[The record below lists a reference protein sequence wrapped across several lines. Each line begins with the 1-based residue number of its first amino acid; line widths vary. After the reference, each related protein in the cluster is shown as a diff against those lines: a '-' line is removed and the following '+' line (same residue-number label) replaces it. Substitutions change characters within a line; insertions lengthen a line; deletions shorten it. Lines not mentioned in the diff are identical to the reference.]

1 MSTRFFIIIL
11 FLASFVR
18 INAQTEKCNL
28 QKNSLYDC
36 YIVDAEKTICLAKN
50 SDKDI
55 TILLTYASWCRGCK
69 ARLPE
74 AIKISEKY
82 NTDFYLLLMDAEEDK
97 IYAKLT
103 KSSIDSYD
111 KQLKTVIISD
121 SLYTEQ
127 ALKKIRR
134 TLKSP
139 IQIASS
145 AFKEKY
151 VKYLTEI
158 TPSGYENTFEVP
170 KYIILNKK
178 GEVLFVSG
186 LDETIDMEYEIITN
200 VIERDRMMNKGAD
213 N

>member
-1 MSTRFFIIIL
+1 MKTNLLIIFLCLFSFFG
-11 FLASFVR
+11 

-36 YIVDAEKTICLAKN
+36 YIVDVEKTICLAKN

-55 TILLTYASWCRGCK
+55 TIFFTYAYWCGGCK
-69 ARLPE
+69 TRLPE
-74 AIKISEKY
+74 AIKISEEY
-82 NTDFYLLLMDAEEDK
+82 NTDFYLLLIDAEEDRFN
-97 IYAKLT
+97 AKQT
-103 KSSIDSYD
+103 KFSIDSYD
-111 KQLKTVIISD
+111 KQLKTVTISD
-121 SLYTEQ
+121 SLYTEK
-127 ALKKIRR
+127 ALKKIRK

-139 IQIASS
+139 IQLKGNS
-145 AFKEKY
+145 FREKY
-151 VKYLTEI
+151 RKYLTEL

-200 VIERDRMMNKGAD
+200 AIERDRMMNKGAD